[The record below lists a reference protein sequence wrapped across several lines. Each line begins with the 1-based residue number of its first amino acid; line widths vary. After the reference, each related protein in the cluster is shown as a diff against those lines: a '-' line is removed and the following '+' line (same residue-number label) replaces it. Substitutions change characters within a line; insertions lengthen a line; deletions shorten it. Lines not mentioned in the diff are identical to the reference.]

1 MGADPLITKS
11 LRKSWEQR
19 REYDPLLFWRM
30 APNLADEG
38 RIGTNSIGLRGPEIP
53 KEKGN
58 EYRILS
64 LGESSTH
71 AGSLRYAECYTAR
84 LGELVASVEGR
95 PVRTINAGVAGYTL
109 FQGYTYLK
117 HRGLALQPDAVV
129 LYFGYNDD
137 LPVAYLAKRIKMEGE
152 DTSSGMTDKELFSL
166 AQSSD
171 SPADFL
177 RRHSNFYRWLGS
189 LVSVR
194 PKADEVERSGS
205 KVRVPEDDRRELLT
219 QIRDLCEVHGIRLVI
234 VVPWYRYFT
243 KHAELLREF
252 AAANQIAI
260 VDLPRVLEHLE
271 PDIDSYFLDAV
282 HPNAEGQ
289 RVIAEAIAGEIRW

>member
-1 MGADPLITKS
+1 
-11 LRKSWEQR
+11 
-19 REYDPLLFWRM
+19 
-30 APNLADEG
+30 
-38 RIGTNSIGLRGPEIP
+38 
-53 KEKGN
+53 
-58 EYRILS
+58 
-64 LGESSTH
+64 
-71 AGSLRYAECYTAR
+71 
-84 LGELVASVEGR
+84 
-95 PVRTINAGVAGYTL
+95 
-109 FQGYTYLK
+109 
-117 HRGLALQPDAVV
+117 
-129 LYFGYNDD
+129 
-137 LPVAYLAKRIKMEGE
+137 
-152 DTSSGMTDKELFSL
+152 
-166 AQSSD
+166 
-171 SPADFL
+171 
-177 RRHSNFYRWLGS
+177 
-189 LVSVR
+189 VSVR

-252 AAANQIAI
+252 AATNQIAI